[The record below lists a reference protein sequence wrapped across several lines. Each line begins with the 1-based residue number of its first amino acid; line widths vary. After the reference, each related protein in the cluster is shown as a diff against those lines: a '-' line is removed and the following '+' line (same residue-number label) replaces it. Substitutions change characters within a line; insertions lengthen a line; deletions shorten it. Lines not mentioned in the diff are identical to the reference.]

1 MIQTKKGLNLEEKA
15 KQEAIEKEIY
25 WENYDT
31 KESLEAETIEY

>member
-1 MIQTKKGLNLEEKA
+1 MIQSKKGLNLEEKA
-15 KQEAIEKEIY
+15 KQEALEQDIY